1 MSLLNFMDFS
11 EEELFHMV
19 AAKTKSKTKSPAKE
33 GGGTRGGAA
42 MTAAYESLQAFACAA
57 RKEKG
62 SDLEDINDVKN
73 FQKSKLAE
81 CTNSLTSCL
90 KELDISYHSSC
101 IRTANQIFRDFPK
114 LSRGNYKFYRG
125 KGIVH
130 DQIYSTFNKLKEGS
144 GIANANKWNPADIW
158 IIKEGLSF
166 KTVFKTLG
174 DFNNY
179 MLKLYNANE
188 VIGVSLKKLDKKG
201 GAHGTPFNTGQS
213 LGATFKGF
221 KAGDSIVGSKDVYI
235 EFNAQGKSGAVQL
248 RIFSSRP
255 DAGSWQGEIGG
266 KTAAGGKIGGGNMI
280 AAAKAA
286 GVLNTESM
294 RPQNFTSK
302 ATNPS
307 NADIDNVLTLWKE
320 VKGIKVMNKK
330 DETALK
336 TLIKQT
342 AKDDKTWFL
351 SKYISLNYCA
361 KIQESGL
368 LDEVTNWIYR
378 YGSSAVENSSVFIK
392 YGPD

>member
-1 MSLLNFMDFS
+1 MDLS
-11 EEELFHMV
+11 EEERMV
-19 AAKTKSKTKSPAKE
+19 AAKKTKSPAQE

-42 MTAAYESLQAFACAA
+42 MTAAYESLQAYACAA

-62 SDLEDINDVKN
+62 SALEDIDDVKK
-73 FQKSKLAE
+73 FQKLKLAD
-81 CTNSLTSCL
+81 CTNTLPSTL

-101 IRTANQIFRDFPK
+101 IRTANQIFVDFPQ
-114 LSRGNYKFYRG
+114 LSKGRYKFYRG
-125 KGIVH
+125 KGAVH
-130 DQIYSTFNKLKEGS
+130 DQIYATFNRLKQGS
-144 GIANANKWNPADIW
+144 GIVNPNKWNPADIW

-166 KTVFKTLG
+166 KSNFKSLG
-174 DFNNY
+174 QFNDY
-179 MLKLYNANE
+179 MLDLYNKRD
-188 VIGVSLKKLDKKG
+188 VIGVSLKKLDRKG

-221 KAGDSIVGSKDVYI
+221 KAGDSIVSSKDIYI
-235 EFNAQGKSGAVQL
+235 EFNAQGKAGAVQL

-255 DAGSWQGEIGG
+255 EAGSWQGEIGG

-294 RPQNFTSK
+294 KPQMFSSK
-302 ATNPS
+302 VNNPS
-307 NADIDNVLTLWKE
+307 DSVINDFIKLWKE
-320 VKGIKVMNKK
+320 VKGIKSMSKK
-330 DETALK
+330 DADDLKALVK
-336 TLIKQT
+336 KT
-342 AKDDKTWFL
+342 AKADKTWFL
-351 SKYISLNYCA
+351 SKYIGLNYCA

-368 LDEVTNWIYR
+368 LNEVTNWIYR